1 MSLFSRTAQPLAV
14 LAAVGGLVVAMPTAA
29 VAGQAPA
36 GHHSAFAVRQV
47 NLVSDTPGA
56 AALTDPDL
64 VNPWGLALSPTSP
77 LWVANNG
84 TNTSTLYTSAADTTT
99 AAKVAAI
106 RVTFP
111 AAGILPTGQV
121 FNGGTGFLNN
131 PAMPTSSGRFIFST
145 ITGSIASW
153 SPVVDPLKGDLEI
166 KATVP
171 GAAYTGLAIATA
183 TAGDEL
189 FAANFA
195 QGTVDV
201 FSSTFAHVAKSPFA
215 FRDFF
220 LPRSFHPF
228 NVQAL
233 GGNIFVAFAKVDPK
247 TGRNA
252 VGRGLGAVDEFTADG
267 KFVSRVATGQSL
279 NAPWGLAIAPASFG
293 SIAGSL
299 LIGNFGDGRVNVV
312 SPDKDG
318 DFQPFISSQLH
329 NAAGGV
335 LTIPFL
341 WALTQAT
348 ASTGGADA
356 LWFSAGPGGEKHG
369 LLGVLR
375 P

>member
-1 MSLFSRTAQPLAV
+1 V
-14 LAAVGGLVVAMPTAA
+14 
-29 VAGQAPA
+29 
-36 GHHSAFAVRQV
+36 
-47 NLVSDTPGA
+47 
-56 AALTDPDL
+56 
-64 VNPWGLALSPTSP
+64 
-77 LWVANNG
+77 
-84 TNTSTLYTSAADTTT
+84 
-99 AAKVAAI
+99 
-106 RVTFP
+106 
-111 AAGILPTGQV
+111 
-121 FNGGTGFLNN
+121 
-131 PAMPTSSGRFIFST
+131 PTSSGRFIFST

-153 SPVVDPLKGDLEI
+153 SPVVDPLQGDLEI

-183 TAGDEL
+183 TAGAEL
-189 FAANFA
+189 YAANFA

-201 FSSTFAHVAKSPFA
+201 FSSTFAKVTTSPFA

-220 LPRSFHPF
+220 LPGSFHPF

-233 GGNIFVAFAKVDPK
+233 GGNIFVAYAKVDPK

-252 VGRGLGAVDEFTADG
+252 VGRGLGAVDEFTPDG
-267 KFVSRVATGQSL
+267 KFVTRVATGQSL
-279 NAPWGLAIAPASFG
+279 DAPWGLAIAPASFG
-293 SIAGSL
+293 SVAGSL

-318 DFQPFISSQLH
+318 DFQHFISGQLH

>member
-1 MSLFSRTAQPLAV
+1 V
-14 LAAVGGLVVAMPTAA
+14 
-29 VAGQAPA
+29 
-36 GHHSAFAVRQV
+36 
-47 NLVSDTPGA
+47 
-56 AALTDPDL
+56 
-64 VNPWGLALSPTSP
+64 
-77 LWVANNG
+77 
-84 TNTSTLYTSAADTTT
+84 
-99 AAKVAAI
+99 
-106 RVTFP
+106 
-111 AAGILPTGQV
+111 
-121 FNGGTGFLNN
+121 
-131 PAMPTSSGRFIFST
+131 PTSSGRFIFST

-153 SPVVDPLKGDLEI
+153 SPVVDPLQGDLEI

-195 QGTVDV
+195 QGTIDV
-201 FSSTFAHVAKSPFA
+201 FNSSFAKVTTSPFA

-220 LPRSFHPF
+220 LPRDFHPF

-233 GGNIFVAFAKVDPK
+233 GGNIFVAYAKINPA
-247 TGRNA
+247 TGIEIHQ
-252 VGRGLGAVDEFTADG
+252 RGLGAVDEFTPDG
-267 KFVSRVATGQSL
+267 KFVTRIATGQSL
-279 NAPWGLAIAPASFG
+279 NAPWGLAIAPASWG
-293 SIAGSL
+293 SLAGSL
-299 LIGNFGDGRVNVV
+299 LVGNFGDGRVNVV

-318 DFQPFISSQLH
+318 DFQHFISSQVR

-335 LTIPFL
+335 LTIPGL

-356 LWFSAGPGGEKHG
+356 LWFSSGPGSETHG